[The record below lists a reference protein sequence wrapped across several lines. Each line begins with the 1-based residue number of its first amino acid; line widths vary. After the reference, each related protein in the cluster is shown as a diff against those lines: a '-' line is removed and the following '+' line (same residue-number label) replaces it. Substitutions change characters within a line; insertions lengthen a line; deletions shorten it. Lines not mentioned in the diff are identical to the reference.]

1 MMNKTLDEKL
11 NALNSS
17 RRMKIEQRAEQLIA
31 EELTLQQ
38 LRKAHHK
45 TQVQIAKR
53 LHMTQAEISRLEQRS
68 DLLLSTLRKFVQGMG
83 GRLSLVSEIPDKNPL
98 KLAGL
103 AEIEPLSPP
112 KRARKPALA

>member
-1 MMNKTLDEKL
+1 MNKTLNEKL
-11 NALNSS
+11 NALTPS
-17 RRMKIEQRAEQLIA
+17 RRIKIELRAEQLIA

-83 GRLSLVSEIPDKNPL
+83 GRLSLIAEFPDQNPV
-98 KLAGL
+98 KLSGL
-103 AEIEPLSPP
+103 AEIEPSSPP
-112 KRARKPALA
+112 KRVRKPALA